1 MQRNRVA
8 LKRDTVTQV
17 GGVCVCR
24 VTRKHASVRF
34 GLVFGFYRV
43 PVRRVPVDGCVAV
56 GRVRVRIAPTGH
68 LFTVVSALVP
78 HRMRRPLACVL
89 NPQRN
94 ARRSRRSAVLQ
105 FAPRPSRHPTPGK
118 VKSEAERRPIAPS
131 HVPLRTGTRHARS
144 SHAPHANT
152 TKDDMH
158 MATSLSLPRGHLP
171 VSHPWVQ
178 KRVGVPARRAV
189 LSRVS
194 RTQAS

>member
-118 VKSEAERRPIAPS
+118 VKSDRPIRHRAPL
-131 HVPLRTGTRHARS
+131 PLRTGTRS
-144 SHAPHANT
+144 QLAPHANT